1 MSRKIENLV
10 VNLLNDYLKGEDLTL
25 WDFTM
30 NKEGRNHV
38 LRIFI
43 DKEEG
48 YIGTDDCEKV
58 SKYLSKML
66 DAYEAEMPS
75 SYYLEVSSPG
85 MDRELK
91 TQEQLDKYI
100 GQMVDI
106 KLYSGIDGM
115 KVFQGKLEGA
125 TPAEIKLLAFI
136 PENKTIKEVPYTFK
150 KDKIAKINLAVIF

>member
-1 MSRKIENLV
+1 MSKKIETLV
-10 VNLLNDYLKGEDLTL
+10 VNLLNDYLKGEELTL

-30 NKEGRNHV
+30 NKEGKNHV

-48 YIGTDDCEKV
+48 YISTDDCEKV
-58 SKYLSKML
+58 SKYLSEKL
-66 DAYEAEMPS
+66 DSYEDELPS

-100 GQMVDI
+100 GEMVDI

-115 KVFQGKLEGA
+115 KVFQGKLEEA
-125 TPAEIKLLAFI
+125 TQEEIKLLAII
-136 PENKTIKEVPYTFK
+136 PEKKTTKEVPYTFK